1 MTSEAR
7 IWTVEITF
15 TADGDRTRADAHL
28 RAADRELSGW
38 GRSRRSRHDPDVPVV
53 GEEVAAARAL
63 SDLVRQLTEEALGV
77 IETFEDD
84 DETFGDETFDD
95 DGESGKEAPLPT
107 GRPTVP
113 RP

>member
-77 IETFEDD
+77 IETFDD

-95 DGESGKEAPLPT
+95 DGEPGQEAPLPT

>member
-7 IWTVEITF
+7 IWTVEIAF
-15 TADGDRTRADAHL
+15 TADGARTRADAHL
-28 RAADRELSGW
+28 RAAGRELSGW
-38 GRSRRSRHDPDVPVV
+38 GRSRRSRDDPDVPVV

-63 SDLVRQLTEEALGV
+63 SDLAHQLTEEALGV
-77 IETFEDD
+77 IETFDD
-84 DETFGDETFDD
+84 DATFD